1 MFYNK
6 VLMLSNFLKLCWN
19 LFCKKKKISFSWR
32 VLFRSVFF
40 LCQSIHCGRL
50 YVYTWI
56 QYLFLFWRVAVL
68 KSCYNSVESVVPQ
81 WPPDWSRESNITDH
95 NAEKR
100 KGKWHYES
108 SEQLSSEGTYQVLLQ
123 NSHLNLRSEAKRWW

>member
-1 MFYNK
+1 
-6 VLMLSNFLKLCWN
+6 MLKPFLQ
-19 LFCKKKKISFSWR
+19 KKNISFSWR

-56 QYLFLFWRVAVL
+56 QYLMFLFWRVAVL

-81 WPPDWSRESNITDH
+81 WPPDCDPENVISLTTMQ
-95 NAEKR
+95 R
-100 KGKWHYES
+100 KGRVNGIMKA
-108 SEQLSSEGTYQVLLQ
+108 V
-123 NSHLNLRSEAKRWW
+123 NSLVQKAHTRSCSRTLILIWGQRQRDDDNVMYSCV